1 MRRSLSVRVSPLS
14 INKIKEAAKSVRK
27 LFGIAQPKIDMGW
40 LLEVLISKGFV
51 IICEA
56 NDPRLVGKY
65 ALTYPDQNKI
75 LISEAT
81 YDAAVDGDGRARFT
95 IAHEIGHFFLHKG
108 QMSFA
113 RSTNGNHKI
122 FEDAE
127 WQADTFASHFLIDD
141 DYLSDNDT
149 PEYISNLFGTSWQAA
164 KVYVDKYR

>member
-65 ALTYPDQNKI
+65 ALT
-75 LISEAT
+75 
-81 YDAAVDGDGRARFT
+81 
-95 IAHEIGHFFLHKG
+95 
-108 QMSFA
+108 
-113 RSTNGNHKI
+113 
-122 FEDAE
+122 
-127 WQADTFASHFLIDD
+127 
-141 DYLSDNDT
+141 
-149 PEYISNLFGTSWQAA
+149 
-164 KVYVDKYR
+164 

>member
-1 MRRSLSVRVSPLS
+1 LRRSLSVRVSPLS
-14 INKIKEAAKSVRK
+14 IKKIKDAAKSIRK
-27 LFGIAQPKIDMGW
+27 LFGITQPKVDMGW

-51 IICEA
+51 VICEA

-113 RSTNGNHKI
+113 RSTDGTHKI
-122 FEDAE
+122 YEDAE

-141 DYLSDNDT
+141 SYLNGSESL
-149 PEYISNLFGTSWQAA
+149 EYISSLFGTSLQAA
-164 KVYVDKYR
+164 KVYVEKYR